1 MHTFSDQLGLPC
13 VVMRGGTSKGPFFLA
28 SDLPPPGEQRD
39 RILLRV
45 LGALEPRRIDGIGG
59 PDPLVNKI
67 AIISPS
73 KRVDADVDY
82 LFAQV
87 CVHKNTIDYN
97 VNCGNMLAA
106 VGPYAIDQGL
116 VKAEGQATTV
126 RIFNVNTAKRIVATV
141 QTDNGRTLYQGD
153 ARIDGVPG
161 HAAPVWLRF
170 EDMAGAKTGKL
181 LPTGNVVDI
190 MDGIEVSCVDAAVP
204 MAIVSADAFGLTG
217 YEPAE
222 VINADADLLA
232 KVENLR
238 CIAGRAMG
246 LGDVSRSEMP
256 KLTLVA
262 APAGNDATLA
272 ARYFMPYTCHSG
284 FAVTG
289 AVCLGVAAFLG
300 GSVAQRVA
308 RHTSGPV
315 CIEHPQGSIEVDVQ
329 CYSAGADGDP
339 DIRAVSLLRTARR
352 LFAGTV
358 YVPDSLVSEALEPIF
373 QELVTS

>member
-13 VVMRGGTSKGPFFLA
+13 VVMRGGTSKGPFFLE

-73 KRVDADVDY
+73 KRADADVDY

-87 CVHKNTIDYN
+87 CIHKNTIDYN

-116 VKAEGQATTV
+116 VKADGLATTV

-141 QTDNGRTLYQGD
+141 QTNNGRVLYQGD
-153 ARIDGVPG
+153 ARIDGVPDQ
-161 HAAPVWLRF
+161 AAPVWLRF

-190 MDGIEVSCVDAAVP
+190 MNGIEVSCVDAAVP
-204 MAIVSADAFGLTG
+204 MAIVAADAFGLTG
-217 YEPAE
+217 HESAE
-222 VINADADLLA
+222 VINANADLLA
-232 KVENLR
+232 KVEDLR
-238 CIAGRAMG
+238 CTAGRAMG

-262 APAGNDATLA
+262 APASNDATLA

-308 RHTSGPV
+308 RQTTGPV
-315 CIEHPQGSIEVDVQ
+315 RIEHPQGSIEVDVQ
-329 CYSAGADGDP
+329 RYSAGAGGDP
-339 DIRAVSLLRTARR
+339 DVRAVSLLRTARR

-358 YVPDSLVSEALEPIF
+358 YVPDTLVAEAPESIL
-373 QELVTS
+373 QEIVTS